1 MSTSPAVSVSQPRRR
16 FLLLRCL
23 LPLTLL
29 SLLAGCQHNASLLE
43 AQQAFRDGNLVLA
56 QSSIQSFREADG
68 DGRDRLIA
76 HIEEGSILR
85 ANGDIVGSM
94 AAFDMAD
101 AFVEE
106 FDQMA
111 DISLTKETTAL
122 FTNLNFIPYRGT
134 HYDRIMLSVYRAM
147 NFLSLGE
154 PDSARVELFRVYERQ
169 QIAVEENAKRIDK
182 AQTAAKEANREKK
195 SDERYDVDR
204 AQRDPTFQASLDS
217 AYSRLEQFDAYEAY
231 VNPYAE
237 FFQALYFISNPADAN
252 DRERGR
258 VSMERVF
265 GMVPE
270 NAYIEQDLALATQ
283 VSRGGE
289 VPAMTYVIFET
300 GSAPYRDQI
309 RIDIPLF
316 LLNDE
321 VDYVGAAFPE
331 LDTVDGFATS
341 LRVFSEGQAYDTSL
355 LADVDTIVIQ
365 EFRNELPLIVTKTL
379 IASGTKALAAYLA
392 KEATKDADPWVALAT
407 RIATTTY
414 QVSQNQADLRTWAT
428 LPKQVQYA
436 RLPTPESGL
445 ITISTTGTPQ
455 PVPVSVDA
463 KGVNVVLVRSVN
475 AYAPL
480 KISQFNLVPGATWQ
494 TTTVSYSPL
503 AP

>member
-1 MSTSPAVSVSQPRRR
+1 MSSLSAVPRSRVRRR
-16 FLLLRCL
+16 TLQCL
-23 LPLTLL
+23 LPFALFG
-29 SLLAGCQHNASLLE
+29 LLAGCQHNASLLE
-43 AQQAFRDGNLVLA
+43 AQQAFREGNLVLA
-56 QSSIQSFREADG
+56 KTSIQSYREADG

-76 HIEEGSILR
+76 YIEEGSILR
-85 ANGDIVGSM
+85 ANGEIEASM

-101 AFVEE
+101 SFVEE

-111 DISLTKETTAL
+111 DFSLSKETTAL

-147 NFLSLGE
+147 NFLALGQ

-169 QIAVEENAKRIDK
+169 QIAVEDNAKRIEK
-182 AQTAAKEANREKK
+182 AQAEAQAANQEQESSK
-195 SDERYDVDR
+195 RYDVER
-204 AQRDPTFQASLDS
+204 ARKDPTFQASLDA
-217 AYSRLEQFDAYEAY
+217 AYAKLDQFDAYEAY

-237 FFQALYFISNPADAN
+237 FFQALYFIANPADAN

-270 NAYIEQDLALATQ
+270 NVYIEQDLALATQ

-289 VPAMTYVIFET
+289 VPALTYILFET
-300 GSAPYRDQI
+300 GSAPYRDEI

-316 LLNDE
+316 LVNNE

-331 LDTVDGFATS
+331 LDTVDNFATS
-341 LRVFSEGQAYDTSL
+341 LRVSADGQVFDTSL
-355 LADVDTIVIQ
+355 LADVDSIVIQ

-392 KEATKDADPWVALAT
+392 NQAVKDQDPWVALAT
-407 RIATTTY
+407 RIATATY

-445 ITISTTGTPQ
+445 ILISTAGTPQ

-475 AYAPL
+475 TFSPL